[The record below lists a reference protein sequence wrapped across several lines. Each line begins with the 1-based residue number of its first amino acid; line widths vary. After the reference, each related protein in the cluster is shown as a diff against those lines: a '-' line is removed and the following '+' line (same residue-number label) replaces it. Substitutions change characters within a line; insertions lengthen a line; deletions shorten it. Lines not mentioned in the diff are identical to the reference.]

1 MARRRRTKS
10 DEELVQRVLEGSR
23 KGREAV
29 KRAFAKAKA
38 AKGGSGG
45 ERSEEERD

>member
-1 MARRRRTKS
+1 MARKRRTKS

-38 AKGGSGG
+38 AKGGD
-45 ERSEEERD
+45 RSEDERE